1 MTADYSLG
9 HEVIEWTERHLVF
22 PRGSMRGQPL
32 RWLPWQKRW
41 IEELYRCDQD
51 GELQYRWALLGV
63 PKKNGKS
70 VMEAAFGVYH
80 LLGDP
85 DEADPWV
92 VIAATSDRQANIVF
106 GDASTMCELSPTLN
120 PVTVRYRGE
129 IRPKDGPGRLER
141 VAASKGKL
149 DGKDISFLAIDE
161 LHEWNGENWAILTN
175 GTVGRRRAQIVQ
187 ITTAGYDLDTICGEE
202 YEKGRRI
209 EAGEVENPNYL
220 FRWYAAPENADYRA
234 ELTWKAANPSY
245 GHTVGREVLSDK
257 LQNVPEN
264 VFRRY
269 FLNQWTASASAWLPP
284 GAWEA
289 CEGDEDLIIGAPTAI
304 GWDASTKIDT
314 TALCVVQDQDGRK
327 VVRWWLWE
335 RPLLQDGSPDESW
348 RLPIAEVEQQVTA
361 LCAEYQPI
369 GVAYDP
375 QFITWSADELQKRG
389 LPMIEWPQTD
399 SRMVPATQATYE
411 AIVNGQLMHDGNRIA
426 RRHVANVVA
435 YQTRAGGQRV
445 GKGRQR
451 KAIDAA
457 IALVMAVG
465 LLTGPTPED
474 TRPKAPHFWFG
485 DDDDAETPALATA

>member
-22 PRGSMRGQPL
+22 PRGAMRGQPL

-41 IEELYRCDQD
+41 IEELYRCDED
-51 GELQYRWALLGV
+51 ADLQYRWALLGV

-70 VMEAAFGVYH
+70 VMLAALAVYH

-85 DEADPWV
+85 YEVDPWAV
-92 VIAATSDRQANIVF
+92 VAATSDKQADVVF
-106 GDASTMCELSPTLN
+106 NDAKTMCELSPTLN
-120 PVTVRYRGE
+120 PVTERFTRE
-129 IRPKDGPGRLER
+129 IRPKEGHGRLER

-161 LHEWNGENWAILTN
+161 LHEWNAENWAILTN
-175 GTVGRRRAQIVQ
+175 GTVGRERAQIVQ
-187 ITTAGYDLDTICGEE
+187 ITTAGYDLDTICGQE
-202 YEKGRRI
+202 YEKGRAI
-209 EAGEVENPNYL
+209 EAGEVENPTY
-220 FRWYAAPENADYRA
+220 FFQWYSAPEDADYRA
-234 ELTWKAANPSY
+234 PATWKGCNPSY
-245 GHTVGREVLSDK
+245 GHTVGPKVLADK
-257 LQNVPEN
+257 LKNVGEA

-269 FLNQWTASASAWLPP
+269 FTNQWTGAASSWLPP
-284 GAWEA
+284 GVWDG
-289 CEGDEDLIIGAPTAI
+289 CESDEPLVPGAPTAI

-335 RPLLQDGSPDESW
+335 RPLLQEGSGDETW
-348 RLPIAEVEQQVTA
+348 RLPIAEVEQRVEA
-361 LCAEYQPI
+361 LCAEYQPV

-375 QFITWSADELQKRG
+375 QFITWSADELDRRG

-411 AIVNGQLMHDGNRIA
+411 AIINGHLAHDGNRVA

-435 YQTRAGGQRV
+435 YQTRQGGQRV

-457 IALVMAVG
+457 IAMVMGIG

-474 TRPKAPHFWFG
+474 KSPKAPHFWFG
-485 DDDDAETPALATA
+485 DEEDEKTAVATV